1 MAEEVKWTKEQ
12 KQAIYEKGEN
22 ILVAAAAGSGK
33 TAVLVERIIKK
44 VIEEEIDIDKIL
56 VVTFTNAAASE
67 MRQRILEAIYKKIE
81 EDPINIR
88 LQRQITLLNRAS
100 ICTIHAFCLDII
112 RNNFYEIDTS
122 ANFRI
127 GDTAEIELLKQEV
140 MEEIFEEK
148 YEQEDEKFINLINL
162 YTKYRDDTSLK
173 ELIFK
178 MYNFIQ
184 SMPFPEEWLEEKIE
198 EFNIKNDNDF
208 AQTNWGKVLINE
220 VKENIEEGITRLI
233 TVKRKMQK
241 WLPEMEKFYIAICR
255 DIEMLEEAKEGFNN
269 KNWDA
274 IYQNL
279 SNIKFERWPTDKKC
293 EVEYKA
299 EAKEIRDIVSKK
311 IKENI
316 SEYFIYNNEQIKEN
330 LNYMY
335 YVLKN
340 MQELIISF
348 SNRFAKVKKE
358 RNLIDFNDIEHFAL
372 KICVKKE
379 YGKIVP
385 TEAAKKIQQKFEE
398 ILIDEYQ
405 DSNDVQENILKSIS
419 KGNNIFMVGDVK
431 QSIYKFRQAKP
442 ELFLQKY
449 ETYTKE
455 KQVGNGVKI
464 QLFKNFRSRE
474 SVLDITNLIFENI
487 MKKDIGGIEYTKEEF
502 LNLGADYKKPEEEIN
517 YAGNPELH
525 IIDLKEDDDSDE
537 IETEELVDN
546 SQIEAKFVVSKIQEL
561 LNSDYKVYDR
571 KLKKYRN
578 VHNKDIV
585 ILLRSTS
592 ILAPVYEKELEE
604 KGIAVFSDTS
614 SEYLDSIEIQTIM
627 SLLKI
632 IDNPMQD
639 IPLVTVLKSAIA
651 NFTDNE
657 LVQIRLVEKNENFFT
672 AMLKARNSV
681 EVNLANKIN
690 NFLENLE
697 KWKKMLEYKTLDEL
711 IWQIYSDTNYY
722 NYVGLLNNGK
732 LKQAN
737 LKMLFE
743 KAKQYEQAS
752 FKGLFQFINF
762 IDKLKTNSGD
772 MQSAKIIGEN
782 EDVVRIMSIHK
793 SKGLEFPIVF
803 LCATNK
809 KFNMQDLNQK
819 ILLHEKLGIGPNY
832 IGSELP
838 IEYPTLA
845 KEALKIQA
853 KMETIAE
860 EMRILYV
867 ALTRAKEKLFITGID
882 KDLQKSWK
890 DKQALLD
897 MYTTDTI
904 PSNLIKK
911 YTSYLDWI
919 ELVYCKNKGNIELI
933 EHKVKEL
940 NIEEQKEEQNNIL
953 EKLEKINIDKVEQ
966 ENIKEK
972 LQFEYPYKESTILP
986 TQLAV
991 TDIKKSLLNVEQK
1004 IELTTPK
1011 FMLEEN
1017 KLTQAQKGTLIHL
1030 CIQKM
1035 QENKIYSIQDIKDM
1049 INHLVKDKIILKNEE
1064 EQINPQ
1070 ILYKYTKSTLWNK
1083 LKIAQE
1089 IHKEEPFYISKS
1101 AKEIYGIE
1109 NNDDEIIIQGIIDLY
1124 YRNEEGKIVL
1134 VDYKTD
1140 YVEEGQEEKLIKK
1153 YKEQL
1158 YMYKDALEQSL
1169 QENVS
1174 EIILY
1179 SVYVQKEINI
1189 PII

>member
-299 EAKEIRDIVSKK
+299 ETKEIRDIVSKK

-1049 INHLVKDKIILKNEE
+1049 INHLVKDKIILKNEA